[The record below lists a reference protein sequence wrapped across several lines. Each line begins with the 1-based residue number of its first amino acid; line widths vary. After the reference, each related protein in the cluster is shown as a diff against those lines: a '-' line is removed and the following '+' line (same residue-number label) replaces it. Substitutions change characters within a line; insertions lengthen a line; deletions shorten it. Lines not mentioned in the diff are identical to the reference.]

1 MTSDTDVLLSSQHEC
16 ERLEVQEGNNVN
28 EQSRDISHSQPS
40 TSILENRIVTQENK
54 NNFIISDTDVLLSSQ
69 HECERFEVQESN
81 NMNEQNRDISHSQC
95 NISILD
101 NRTVTQESKN
111 NFIISDTHVLLSS
124 QHECE
129 RFEVQES
136 NNVNEQSRDISHSQ
150 SNTSILDN
158 RIVTQQNK
166 TNCIIS
172 DTDVLPFRDKYE
184 QLETQNNDTSL
195 NKNNVVK
202 FFPQQQTTTN
212 QKCESYLQN
221 YNIVTLE
228 IINNLSEEVSE
239 MPFCSNE
246 NQHSEIPEN
255 NIFPPRVDNCSKDD
269 NTATYQNEINLDK
282 SLTISHYEFERSK
295 SQNNINLD
303 APDKTRQESLHQKFG
318 TALEINNGVI
328 QENEINAIKSVECTS
343 MCNKTS
349 SKEEIKYH

>member
-1 MTSDTDVLLSSQHEC
+1 MISDTDVLLSSQHEC

-129 RFEVQES
+129 RFKVQES

-202 FFPQQQTTTN
+202 FF
-212 QKCESYLQN
+212 SSAA
-221 YNIVTLE
+221 
-228 IINNLSEEVSE
+228 NNNKPE
-239 MPFCSNE
+239 MR
-246 NQHSEIPEN
+246 ILLA
-255 NIFPPRVDNCSKDD
+255 K
-269 NTATYQNEINLDK
+269 L
-282 SLTISHYEFERSK
+282 
-295 SQNNINLD
+295 
-303 APDKTRQESLHQKFG
+303 
-318 TALEINNGVI
+318 
-328 QENEINAIKSVECTS
+328 
-343 MCNKTS
+343 
-349 SKEEIKYH
+349 